1 MQTTRDIRRMAFQ
14 AMFQLDAVD
23 EPDLDALRAGLAQSD
38 RPDGKPVTPESV
50 EQAIELAQAAFRERR
65 HADDAVRVLAP
76 TWPAH
81 RQPAVDRAILR
92 VAHYEMTHAD
102 SNPKVVVNDAIEIA
116 KAFSTEQSPA
126 FINGVLDKVLKQ
138 VLAERQART
147 PATPE
152 PASPANTQD

>member
-1 MQTTRDIRRMAFQ
+1 MQITRDIRRMAFQ
-14 AMFQLDAVD
+14 AMFQFDAVD

-50 EQAIELAQAAFRERR
+50 EMAVELARAAYRERR
-65 HADDAVRVLAP
+65 HADDAVRALAP

-92 VAHYEMTHAD
+92 VAHYEMKHGD
-102 SNPKVVVNDAIEIA
+102 SNAKVVVNDAIEIA

-138 VLAERQART
+138 VLAERQARP